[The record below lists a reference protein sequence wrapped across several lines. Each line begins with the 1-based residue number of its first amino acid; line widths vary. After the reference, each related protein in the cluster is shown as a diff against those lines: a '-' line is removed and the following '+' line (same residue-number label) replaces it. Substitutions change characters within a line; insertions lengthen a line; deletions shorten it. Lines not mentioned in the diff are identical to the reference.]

1 MLETGIKGEATEIV
15 TEKNTAASV
24 GSGELAVFA
33 TPAMIALM
41 EQAAYRSVA
50 ARGRDKGEKQWIYWS
65 AEINWM

>member
-41 EQAAYRSVA
+41 EQENVH
-50 ARGRDKGEKQWIYWS
+50 KVTTQ
-65 AEINWM
+65 